1 MLCETGEGRSC
12 GPQRLG
18 GVRGPDED
26 PFWTQTQFCLLHA
39 CCVTLGTGLL
49 SGPKPAY
56 LQDGR
61 SLAHFS
67 PQPATSGGSC
77 HRAATFWAEYS
88 LEGGHQEEG
97 GPLPGVPT
105 QLSISR
111 GRGPPSCLGGARH
124 PEVPRGA
131 EGTDCLLGQ
140 RRGQG
145 ARRKRSRLGG
155 NLSPESG
162 GSFWRAG
169 R

>member
-1 MLCETGEGRSC
+1 MVPRGWEASG
-12 GPQRLG
+12 
-18 GVRGPDED
+18 GPDEH
-26 PFWTQTQFCLLHA
+26 PFWIKTQFCLLHA

-49 SGPKPAY
+49 LSGPKPAH

-67 PQPATSGGSC
+67 PQPTTSGRSC

-88 LEGGHQEEG
+88 LEGGHQEEE

-124 PEVPRGA
+124 PEVPPGEKEQTA
-131 EGTDCLLGQ
+131 FWAKG
-140 RRGQG
+140 G
-145 ARRKRSRLGG
+145 ARAPEGREAAWGG
-155 NLSPESG
+155 I
-162 GSFWRAG
+162 
-169 R
+169 

>member
-1 MLCETGEGRSC
+1 MVPRGWEASG
-12 GPQRLG
+12 
-18 GVRGPDED
+18 GPDEH

-49 SGPKPAY
+49 LSGPKPAH

-67 PQPATSGGSC
+67 PQPATSGRSYHG
-77 HRAATFWAEYS
+77 AATFWAEYS
-88 LEGGHQEEG
+88 LEGGHQEEE

-124 PEVPRGA
+124 PEVPPPGEKEQTAFWAKGRA
-131 EGTDCLLGQ
+131 RAPEG
-140 RRGQG
+140 RE
-145 ARRKRSRLGG
+145 AAWGG
-155 NLSPESG
+155 I
-162 GSFWRAG
+162 
-169 R
+169 